1 MTVERQKNRARVYLV
16 GAGPG
21 RADLITVRGAEL
33 LKSADCI
40 ICDRLANPVL
50 LKFAR
55 PDAEIINVPKR
66 EGTGLF
72 TQEEINKLLI
82 EKASSRQNIVRLK
95 GGDPCIFARGAEEAE
110 VLSDA
115 GIDFE
120 IVPGIT
126 AAVAAAGY
134 TGIMLTHRDYSSQV
148 VFVTGHEAEG
158 KKDTNIDWRLLA
170 EFPGTISFYMAMG
183 TLEFIADQLIKN
195 GMDEAAPA
203 AVIANAT
210 LPNQRIA
217 KAPLRLIAEKC
228 KKDGLEPPAIVVI
241 GEAAAGDTRLSW
253 FMKKPLFGK
262 SIVVT
267 RDRRGNADFA
277 ARIIRQGGNPIEF
290 EAIEIKPL
298 TQTNKFL
305 KTLSRFPDYD
315 WIIFT
320 SANGVN
326 IFFDCLQ
333 NLAKDARVFA
343 SAKIAAIGS
352 QTANRLTE
360 FGIRPDFVPAVFTGK
375 ELGSQLIGHTNL
387 KGEKVLL
394 LRSQLA
400 SNELIDIMQQAGA
413 EVDNVPIYTA
423 VTAKNDCAWLTEKIS
438 GGAIDWLTFTSPSCV
453 RAFFDQILPDIV
465 NSSNA
470 KVASLGP
477 VTSEHLEELGVRI
490 NVIAKEHTI
499 DGLLKEIED
508 SERAKNI
515 S

>member
-1 MTVERQKNRARVYLV
+1 MSQGNKAKVYLV

-33 LKSADCI
+33 LKAADCV
-40 ICDRLANPVL
+40 ICDKLANPVL

-66 EGTGLF
+66 DGSGLF

-82 EKASSRQNIVRLK
+82 EKASSRQTIVRLK
-95 GGDPCIFARGAEEAE
+95 GGDPCIFGRGAEEAKI
-110 VLSDA
+110 LADA

-126 AAVAAAGY
+126 AAIAAAEY
-134 TGIMLTHRDYSSQV
+134 TGIMLTDRNYSSQV

-170 EFPGTISFYMAMG
+170 KFPGTITFYMAMG
-183 TLEFIADQLIKN
+183 TLDFIVNQIIKN
-195 GMDEAAPA
+195 GRDEATPA

-241 GEAAAGDTRLSW
+241 GEAAAGDTSLNW

-262 SIVVT
+262 SIVIT
-267 RDRRGNADFA
+267 RDCRGNADFA
-277 ARIIRQGGNPIEF
+277 ARIIQQGGNPVELA
-290 EAIEIKPL
+290 AIEIKPL

-305 KTLSRFPDYD
+305 QTLGRLPDYG
-315 WIIFT
+315 WLIFT

-326 IFFDCLQ
+326 IFFDCLRDF
-333 NLAKDARVFA
+333 AKDARVLA
-343 SAKIAAIGS
+343 SAKIAAIGR

-360 FGIRPDFVPAVFTGK
+360 FGIRPDFVPGVFTVK
-375 ELGSQLIGHTNL
+375 ELGNQLIGHKNL
-387 KGEKVLL
+387 KGKKVLL

-400 SNELIDIMQQAGA
+400 SNELIDILQQAGA

-423 VTAKNDCAWLTEKIS
+423 VTAKSDCTWLTEKIS

-453 RAFFDQILPDIV
+453 RAFFEQIQPDLV
-465 NSSNA
+465 NSSNV
-470 KVASLGP
+470 KVASIGP

-490 NVIAKEHTI
+490 DVIAKEHTI
-499 DGLLKEIED
+499 DGLLKKIED
-508 SERAKNI
+508 SERTKNI